1 VDGEGDK
8 DTFSTGRKYKKAK
21 SEVYIQKNA
30 IVQ

>member
-1 VDGEGDK
+1 MEKVDK
-8 DTFSTGRKYKKAK
+8 DTFSTGRKYKKPK